1 MQSCVFFAL
10 ALAAV
15 AFGSSHTED
24 FSEGYELLQDVPAE
38 ENLLSAVHEM
48 RQFAPKHLQ
57 EHVKV
62 VAHHAELIQDSK
74 AKAYA
79 HDFTKSQAAIK
90 AALSSL
96 NAELESGHAHDV
108 EALKVAKASGNKVV
122 SDAGAAAKTRVRV
135 YRDQACPTKRAEES
149 ADAKKQAAKKK
160 MDAIADN
167 NICGGLSTTWGDMDI
182 DKSTAK
188 YGTALRNGWD
198 KVRTDFVKAKVAH
211 SEATKAHNAAIAA
224 HERSMAGF
232 KTALGIEAQNVLD
245 ACRAAHKQ
253 YNVLVKDVQS
263 NVNTRKQTYVAGLV
277 IRCYVDNITSN
288 SGAKTCA
295 DRARSADVSRWN
307 INGGTLH
314 PCASK
319 VANENS
325 FGPKD
330 WTATPGN
337 CKGAKERN
345 GERSSKEKASKEVK
359 AKEASAKEKEAK
371 KVEKERTDKERA
383 AKEKEREAKA
393 KVERDNKATKERKAK
408 ADEKKAKADE
418 KVAKEKSSKEA
429 SAKAAA
435 KEKTDK
441 ANEKKAKAGD
451 TRNSFTCATRSTQSN
466 NAGVIYIG
474 AHSGYTTTGGG
485 MYNIYRSWNA
495 KSAFEEMMPEG
506 DRFRCDTGFGPG
518 QLICYSQSCKVN
530 GGLSCGIWSG
540 RFTGSGSKTV
550 NVPSGYTMTGGG
562 LYNHYRSFNQKAGF
576 EESYPHGNGWKGDM
590 GFGWGD
596 YTVYVRGCKVNKA
609 GHSLSCTNAVSGRGN
624 SGTAN
629 CPGGYKLTGCGMV
642 NHYRSWDQ
650 KAGFEQTH
658 PHGNGCLCDSGFG
671 YGDMQ
676 CYARCCKVN

>member
-1 MQSCVFFAL
+1 M
-10 ALAAV
+10 
-15 AFGSSHTED
+15 G
-24 FSEGYELLQDVPAE
+24 
-38 ENLLSAVHEM
+38 
-48 RQFAPKHLQ
+48 
-57 EHVKV
+57 
-62 VAHHAELIQDSK
+62 
-74 AKAYA
+74 
-79 HDFTKSQAAIK
+79 
-90 AALSSL
+90 
-96 NAELESGHAHDV
+96 
-108 EALKVAKASGNKVV
+108 
-122 SDAGAAAKTRVRV
+122 
-135 YRDQACPTKRAEES
+135 
-149 ADAKKQAAKKK
+149 
-160 MDAIADN
+160 
-167 NICGGLSTTWGDMDI
+167 
-182 DKSTAK
+182 
-188 YGTALRNGWD
+188 
-198 KVRTDFVKAKVAH
+198 
-211 SEATKAHNAAIAA
+211 
-224 HERSMAGF
+224 
-232 KTALGIEAQNVLD
+232 
-245 ACRAAHKQ
+245 
-253 YNVLVKDVQS
+253 
-263 NVNTRKQTYVAGLV
+263 
-277 IRCYVDNITSN
+277 
-288 SGAKTCA
+288 
-295 DRARSADVSRWN
+295 
-307 INGGTLH
+307 
-314 PCASK
+314 
-319 VANENS
+319 
-325 FGPKD
+325 
-330 WTATPGN
+330 
-337 CKGAKERN
+337 
-345 GERSSKEKASKEVK
+345 ASKEVK
-359 AKEASAKEKEAK
+359 AKEASAKKKKKK

-540 RFTGSGSKTV
+540 RFTGNGS
-550 NVPSGYTMTGGG
+550 
-562 LYNHYRSFNQKAGF
+562 
-576 EESYPHGNGWKGDM
+576 KGDM

-629 CPGGYKLTGCGMV
+629 CPGGYKLTGCGIV
-642 NHYRSWDQ
+642 NHYRSWDA

-671 YGDMQ
+671 T
-676 CYARCCKVN
+676 

>member
-1 MQSCVFFAL
+1 MGIKTGTMQSCVFFAL

-15 AFGSSHTED
+15 AFGSSHNED

-48 RQFAPKHLQ
+48 RQFAPMLLQ

-96 NAELESGHAHDV
+96 NAELQSGHDHDV

-122 SDAGAAAKTRVRV
+122 TDADAAAKSRVRV
-135 YRDQACPTKRAEES
+135 YRDQACPTKRSEES

-160 MDAIADN
+160 MDGIADK
-167 NICGGLSTTWGDMDI
+167 NICHGLSTTWGDMDI
-182 DKSTAK
+182 DKSAAK
-188 YGTALRNGWD
+188 YGVALRNGWD
-198 KVRTDFVKAKVAH
+198 KVRTDFVKAKSAH
-211 SEATKAHNAAIAA
+211 SEATKEHNAAIAA
-224 HERSMAGF
+224 HQRSMAGF

-245 ACRAAHKQ
+245 ACRAA
-253 YNVLVKDVQS
+253 
-263 NVNTRKQTYVAGLV
+263 RKQTYVAGLV

-359 AKEASAKEKEAK
+359 AKEAGAKEKEAK

-383 AKEKEREAKA
+383 AKEKECEAKA

-418 KVAKEKSSKEA
+418 KVAEEKSSKEA
-429 SAKAAA
+429 SAKAVA

-441 ANEKKAKAGD
+441 ANEKKAKAAAAEKAKTD
-451 TRNSFTCATRSTQSN
+451 TRNSFTCATRSTKSN

-485 MYNIYRSWNA
+485 MN
-495 KSAFEEMMPEG
+495 
-506 DRFRCDTGFGPG
+506 
-518 QLICYSQSCKVN
+518 
-530 GGLSCGIWSG
+530 
-540 RFTGSGSKTV
+540 
-550 NVPSGYTMTGGG
+550 
-562 LYNHYRSFNQKAGF
+562 NH
-576 EESYPHGNGWKGDM
+576 
-590 GFGWGD
+590 
-596 YTVYVRGCKVNKA
+596 
-609 GHSLSCTNAVSGRGN
+609 
-624 SGTAN
+624 
-629 CPGGYKLTGCGMV
+629 
-642 NHYRSWDQ
+642 
-650 KAGFEQTH
+650 
-658 PHGNGCLCDSGFG
+658 
-671 YGDMQ
+671 
-676 CYARCCKVN
+676 

>member
-15 AFGSSHTED
+15 AFGSSHNED

-48 RQFAPKHLQ
+48 RQFAPMLLQ

-96 NAELESGHAHDV
+96 NAELQSGHDHDV

-122 SDAGAAAKTRVRV
+122 TDADAAAKSRVRV
-135 YRDQACPTKRAEES
+135 YRDQACPTKRSEES

-160 MDAIADN
+160 MDGIADK
-167 NICGGLSTTWGDMDI
+167 NICHGLSTTWGDMDI
-182 DKSTAK
+182 DKSAAK
-188 YGTALRNGWD
+188 YGVALRNGWD
-198 KVRTDFVKAKVAH
+198 KVRTDFVKAKSAH
-211 SEATKAHNAAIAA
+211 SEATKEHNAAIAA
-224 HERSMAGF
+224 HQRSMAGF
-232 KTALGIEAQNVLD
+232 TTALGIEAQNVLD

-253 YNVLVKDVQS
+253 YNALVKDVQS

-277 IRCYVDNITSN
+277 IQCYVDNITSN
-288 SGAKTCA
+288 SGAKKCA
-295 DRARSADVSRWN
+295 DGARSADVSRWN
-307 INGGTLH
+307 INGGSLR

-325 FGPKD
+325 YGPKD
-330 WTATPGN
+330 WMATPGN

-408 ADEKKAKADE
+408 A
-418 KVAKEKSSKEA
+418 
-429 SAKAAA
+429 
-435 KEKTDK
+435 
-441 ANEKKAKAGD
+441 NEKKAKAAAAEKAKTD
-451 TRNSFTCATRSTQSN
+451 TRNSFTCATRSTKSN

-485 MYNIYRSWNA
+485 MNNHYRSWDA

-518 QLICYSQSCKVN
+518 QLTCYSQSCKVN

-562 LYNHYRSFNQKAGF
+562 LYNHYRSFN
-576 EESYPHGNGWKGDM
+576 E
-590 GFGWGD
+590 
-596 YTVYVRGCKVNKA
+596 
-609 GHSLSCTNAVSGRGN
+609 
-624 SGTAN
+624 
-629 CPGGYKLTGCGMV
+629 
-642 NHYRSWDQ
+642 
-650 KAGFEQTH
+650 KAGFEQSY

-671 YGDMQ
+671 HGDMQ
-676 CYARCCKVN
+676 CYARC

>member
-1 MQSCVFFAL
+1 M
-10 ALAAV
+10 
-15 AFGSSHTED
+15 GD

-74 AKAYA
+74 AKAY
-79 HDFTKSQAAIK
+79 
-90 AALSSL
+90 
-96 NAELESGHAHDV
+96 AHDV

-198 KVRTDFVKAKVAH
+198 KVRTDFVKAKVGH

-330 WTATPGN
+330 WTATPGK

-408 ADEKKAKADE
+408 A
-418 KVAKEKSSKEA
+418 SKEA
-429 SAKAAA
+429 SAKAVA
-435 KEKTDK
+435 KEAKT
-441 ANEKKAKAGD
+441 D
-451 TRNSFTCATRSTQSN
+451 TRNSFTCATRSTKSN

-485 MYNIYRSWNA
+485 MN
-495 KSAFEEMMPEG
+495 
-506 DRFRCDTGFGPG
+506 
-518 QLICYSQSCKVN
+518 
-530 GGLSCGIWSG
+530 
-540 RFTGSGSKTV
+540 
-550 NVPSGYTMTGGG
+550 
-562 LYNHYRSFNQKAGF
+562 NHS
-576 EESYPHGNGWKGDM
+576 
-590 GFGWGD
+590 
-596 YTVYVRGCKVNKA
+596 
-609 GHSLSCTNAVSGRGN
+609 
-624 SGTAN
+624 
-629 CPGGYKLTGCGMV
+629 
-642 NHYRSWDQ
+642 
-650 KAGFEQTH
+650 
-658 PHGNGCLCDSGFG
+658 
-671 YGDMQ
+671 
-676 CYARCCKVN
+676 